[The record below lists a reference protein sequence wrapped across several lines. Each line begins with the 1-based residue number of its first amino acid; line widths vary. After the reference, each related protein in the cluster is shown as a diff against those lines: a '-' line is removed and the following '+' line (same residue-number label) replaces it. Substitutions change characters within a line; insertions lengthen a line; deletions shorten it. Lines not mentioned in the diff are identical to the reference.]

1 MYKNKHLKITLF
13 FKKFKVFALGLL
25 VFVFVSSCD
34 RTAPEN
40 LNPTLTVEDERAIG
54 EAFEGLIRKQTNLFK
69 AIPVSQKPVLYD
81 YLNNVLQQILNLD
94 NVNIK
99 SRDYDWEIIVI
110 DDIRVNTAFTAPG
123 GKIFIYTGLLRY
135 MSDESQLI
143 AMLAHEVYY
152 ADRSR
157 RETKESLSPVME
169 RLVATKAED
178 GIGTKFFLDI
188 ASGVADE
195 SVAAG
200 VAREL
205 YDLPMQEQQ
214 VTAADFF
221 SLQAVSNFAYT
232 CDGLARIL
240 KEIKDD
246 FQNGSIQ
253 SFNWLNIRPPLYEGN
268 GAAFRDRIDE
278 LMHNIINDSGCVSE
292 ENTIL
297 NSENYVNNV
306 LTRI

>member
-1 MYKNKHLKITLF
+1 MYKNKHFKIS
-13 FKKFKVFALGLL
+13 GLL
-25 VFVFVSSCD
+25 RPFGTILLALVFLVVSSCRED
-34 RTAPEN
+34 IPN
-40 LNPTLTVEDERAIG
+40 QNPTLTVEDERAIG

-69 AIPVSQKPVLYD
+69 IIPVSQKPVLHD

-94 NVNIK
+94 DVNVK
-99 SRDYDWEIIVI
+99 SGEYDWEIIVI
-110 DDIRVNTAFTAPG
+110 DDIRVNAAFTAPG
-123 GKIFIYTGLLRY
+123 GKIFIYTGLLKY
-135 MSDESQLI
+135 MEDESQLI
-143 AMLAHEVYY
+143 AVLAHEIYY

-157 RETKESLSPVME
+157 KETNQTLSPVME
-169 RLVATKAED
+169 RLVAAKAEA
-178 GIGTKFFLDI
+178 GVGTRFFLDI
-188 ASGVADE
+188 AAGIGDE

-205 YDLPMQEQQ
+205 YDLPMLEQQ

-221 SLQAVSNFAYT
+221 SLQAVSNFSYT

-240 KEIKDD
+240 KEIKTD

-292 ENTIL
+292 ENTVR
-297 NSENYVNNV
+297 NSENYINNV
-306 LTRI
+306 LTKI